1 MTEMIL
7 TILGG
12 GFLAVL
18 VVFVMR
24 VGIRYGGKRLGNG
37 KAGCRAIR
45 TTSGA
50 YTDGDY
56 IGGGG
61 YARGDYVGGPFF

>member
-12 GFLAVL
+12 GFLAAL
-18 VVFVMR
+18 AAFVMR
-24 VGIRYGGKRLGNG
+24 VGLRNSKRGLRNG
-37 KAGCRAIR
+37 EAGRRAVR

-56 IGGGG
+56 IGGG